1 MKKILVAAAAA
12 SVVAC
17 VFCLARTVQE
27 GRFNISG
34 TVNVPERLVKVAQ
47 ANNNSCSIIVKNEAD
62 VPVAIKRVVNPKF
75 PLNFQMGEEDLL
87 APELEGNLKLE
98 VQINSHGQLG
108 VLKEGDIFGSS
119 QDMIKPNAKNIIVQ
133 ADKMTGMPRLAKGST
148 RGNFFRTA
156 AR

>member
-1 MKKILVAAAAA
+1 MKKLLVAAAAA

-17 VFCLARTVQE
+17 AFCWARTVQE

-34 TVNVPERLVKVAQ
+34 TVNVPERLVKIAQ
-47 ANNNSCSIIVKNEAD
+47 ADNNSCSIIVKNEAD

-75 PLNFQMGEEDLL
+75 PLAFHMGEEDLL
-87 APELEGNLKLE
+87 APGLEGGLKLE
-98 VQINSHGQLG
+98 VQINNHGKLG
-108 VLKEGDIFGSS
+108 VLKEGDIFGATEG
-119 QDMIKPNAKNIIVQ
+119 MIKPNAKNVLVQ
-133 ADKMTGMPRLAKGST
+133 ADKMTGMPRLARGSV